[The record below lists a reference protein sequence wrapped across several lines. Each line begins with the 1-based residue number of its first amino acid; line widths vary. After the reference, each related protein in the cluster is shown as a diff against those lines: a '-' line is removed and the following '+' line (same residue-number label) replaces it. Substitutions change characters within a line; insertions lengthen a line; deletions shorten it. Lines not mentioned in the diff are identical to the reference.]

1 MAKTTESFKA
11 IQHFTARSGRKVLG
25 LADGPW
31 DTSGHPGM
39 SSADMISLLVRPLVD
54 LQTQGPNH
62 PEPCIMA
69 PEPCVVCSKTLNGWP
84 WIPPVQ
90 ALGVGI
96 AEGHNPEVHPPSPIQ
111 TLSGPAA
118 VRGHAQ
124 QPRSYVRYMGY
135 RHPPWMASTSTRVRQ
150 LPTGAETIPD
160 SGYWS

>member
-11 IQHFTARSGRKVLG
+11 IKNFTARSGRKVLG
-25 LADGPW
+25 LTDGPW

-54 LQTQGPNH
+54 LQTQAPNH
-62 PEPCIMA
+62 GEPCIV
-69 PEPCVVCSKTLNGWP
+69 PPGPCIVCSKTPSGWP
-84 WIPPVQ
+84 WILPVQ

-111 TLSGPAA
+111 TLTGSEA

-124 QPRSYVRYMGY
+124 QPRCYVRYMG
-135 RHPPWMASTSTRVRQ
+135 HPNPPRMASAPARVRQ